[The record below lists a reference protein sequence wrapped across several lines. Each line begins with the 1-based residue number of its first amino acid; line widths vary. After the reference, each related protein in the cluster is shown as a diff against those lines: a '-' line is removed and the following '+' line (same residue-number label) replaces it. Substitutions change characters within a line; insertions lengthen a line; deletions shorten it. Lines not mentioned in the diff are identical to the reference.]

1 MTPTSS
7 VENLMRAARIVP
19 VLTIHELV
27 HAVPLAEALVSG
39 GICTLEIT
47 LRTAAGAKAAEAIV
61 TSVPGAI
68 VGLGTVLAVRDLQLA
83 RDIGCAFSF
92 SPGATP
98 ELLDAAARE
107 RHSFVP
113 GVATASELMAAR
125 DRGFNVVK
133 LFPAAQLGGVSA
145 IKALAGP
152 FPEAL
157 FCPTGGIGEQD
168 FENYLAMPNVLSV
181 GGSWLAPAE
190 EIRMNRWRQIEER
203 ARRSMS
209 KVQMPRG

>member
-7 VENLMRAARIVP
+7 VADLMRAARIVP
-19 VLTIHELV
+19 VLTIHELI
-27 HAVPLAEALVSG
+27 HAVPLAQALVAG

-61 TSVPGAI
+61 ASVPKAI
-68 VGLGTVLAVRDLQLA
+68 VGLGTVLTARDLRLS

-98 ELLDAAARE
+98 ELLDAAARDK
-107 RHSFVP
+107 HSFVP
-113 GVATASELMAAR
+113 GIATASELMAAR

-133 LFPAAQLGGVSA
+133 FFPAAQLGGVSA

-152 FPEAL
+152 FPDAL

-168 FENYLAMPNVLSV
+168 FEDYLAMPNVLCV

-190 EIRMNRWRQIEER
+190 DIRMNRWRKVEER

-209 KVQMPRG
+209 KVQMTRG

>member
-7 VENLMRAARIVP
+7 IEGLMRAARIVP

-27 HAVPLAEALVSG
+27 HAVPLAQALVAG

-61 TSVPGAI
+61 ASVPGAV

-107 RHSFVP
+107 NHPFIP
-113 GVATASELMAAR
+113 GVATASELMFAR

-133 LFPAAQLGGVSA
+133 LFPAAQLGGISA

-152 FPEAL
+152 FPDAL

-168 FENYLAMPNVLSV
+168 FANYLAMPNVLSV
-181 GGSWLAPAE
+181 GGSWLASAE
-190 EIRMNRWRQIEER
+190 DIRLNRWQQIEER
-203 ARRSMS
+203 ARKSVS
-209 KVQMPRG
+209 KIQMPLD